1 MQHGSIN
8 KIGGIEMRH
17 RLMRILLLLVL
28 LCGTLGSSQALARTK
43 ITLWTFSGGVEA
55 YQKAH
60 ESLLPEFA
68 KAFPDV
74 DLEISYI
81 PNTKEKFLVA
91 YAAGAAPD
99 IISLRTADQASLIE
113 LGMVAPVNPTA
124 FGANSK
130 AELERILLPGTVQTL
145 TYRDGQFYFMPTE
158 ISVFGLFVN
167 NDIFAQSGVAGVPK
181 TWEELMAMGKKLTR
195 TNSTGQYEQ
204 IALYIPRGWI
214 WSSFTFPT
222 LMYGYGVQ
230 PLSADGK
237 PQFSHP
243 DAIQALNLYPEMW
256 RTLADPVGSVANH
269 WQQGK
274 AALYWGANY
283 QITTFENANYVFDWS
298 SAPMPSFAA
307 GQPSTVSYALG
318 HFVNSQSQNQQ
329 LAWEVVAFFTGP
341 KTAEHWYTSV
351 ALWHPW
357 RGAWLDN
364 LFKLAPR
371 HQPFLESLEYSIPE
385 ISHPKVAEIRAK
397 LGEAETRIYKG
408 EQSVEAA
415 MRQLDEELNVLF
427 ASE

>member
-1 MQHGSIN
+1 MN
-8 KIGGIEMRH
+8 MRH
-17 RLMRILLLLVL
+17 RLIGVLLLIVL
-28 LCGTLGSSQALARTK
+28 LCGVLGGNHALARTK
-43 ITLWTFSGGVEA
+43 ITLWTFSGGTEA
-55 YQKAH
+55 YQRAH

-113 LGMVAPVNPTA
+113 LGMVAPVIPAA
-124 FGANSK
+124 FGVNSK
-130 AELERILLPGTVQTL
+130 AELERKLLPGTVQTL
-145 TYRDGQFYFMPTE
+145 NYRDGQMYFMPTE

-167 NDIFAQSGVAGVPK
+167 NDILAQSGVAGAPK
-181 TWEELMAMGKKLTR
+181 TWEELMAMGKKLVR
-195 TNSTGQYEQ
+195 INSTGQYEQ
-204 IALYIPRGWI
+204 IAFYIPRGWI

-222 LMYGYGVQ
+222 LMYGYGIE
-230 PLSADGK
+230 PLTNDGK

-243 DAIQALNLYPEMW
+243 DAIKALNLYPEMW
-256 RTLADPVGSVANH
+256 RTLSDPVGSVGNH

-283 QITTFENANYVFDWS
+283 QITTFEAANYVFDWS
-298 SAPMPSFAA
+298 STPMPKFEA

-318 HFVNSQSQNQQ
+318 HFVNSQSENKD

-341 KTAEHWYTSV
+341 DTAEHWYATV

-357 RGAWLDN
+357 RGAWLDD
-364 LFKLAPR
+364 LFKVAPR

-385 ISHPKVAEIRAK
+385 ISHPMVADIRSKLGVAE
-397 LGEAETRIYKG
+397 TSIYRN

-415 MRQLDEELNVLF
+415 MRQLDEELTVLF
-427 ASE
+427 ASGQ